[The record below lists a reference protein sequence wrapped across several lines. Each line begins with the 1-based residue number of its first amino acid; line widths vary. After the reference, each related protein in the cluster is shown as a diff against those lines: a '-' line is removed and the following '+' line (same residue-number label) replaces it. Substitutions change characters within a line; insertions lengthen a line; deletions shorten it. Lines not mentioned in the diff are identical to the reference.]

1 MTDDREGLRF
11 RVRDEHPPLDAS
23 DVLRGGPDSPSLLR
37 SHARRLNR
45 LYALDGAPVF
55 GVSVFVAIGDI
66 GPTSERTILSR
77 KLHSYPTI
85 YRTTVGHL
93 LAAGFD
99 VLPPF
104 AAPHHTVV
112 IPSLEVV
119 AELAAAF
126 GKLVRNPYA
135 EA

>member
-1 MTDDREGLRF
+1 MTDDREELRL
-11 RVRDEHPPLDAS
+11 RVRDEPPPLDAS
-23 DVLRGGPDSPSLLR
+23 VVLRGGPDTASLLR

-45 LYALDGAPVF
+45 LYSLDDAPVF
-55 GVSVFVAIGDI
+55 GVSVFVAFGDI

-93 LAAGFD
+93 LASGFD
-99 VLPPF
+99 VLPTF
-104 AAPHHTVV
+104 ALPHHTVV